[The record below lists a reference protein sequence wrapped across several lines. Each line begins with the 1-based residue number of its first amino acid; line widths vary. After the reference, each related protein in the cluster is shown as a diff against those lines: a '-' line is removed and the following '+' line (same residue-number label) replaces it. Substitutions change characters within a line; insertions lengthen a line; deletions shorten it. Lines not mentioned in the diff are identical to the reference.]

1 MPEADEEGKRYEIG
15 QPQLAPGFYL
25 KGSQMDMEDVVRLN
39 AAGVGIQV
47 FIDAFDS

>member
-1 MPEADEEGKRYEIG
+1 MPEADEERYEVG